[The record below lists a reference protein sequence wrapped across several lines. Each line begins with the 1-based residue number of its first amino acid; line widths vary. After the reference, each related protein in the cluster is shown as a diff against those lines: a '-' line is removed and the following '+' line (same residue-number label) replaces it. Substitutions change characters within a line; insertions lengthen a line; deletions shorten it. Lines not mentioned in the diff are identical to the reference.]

1 MFLIL
6 SLVFSVFLSFS
17 FCIFFMFTFFLS
29 FIPYPSSV
37 GKISNNPCF
46 SLPSYLPYNA
56 LAILPLFFN
65 TKQKRR
71 FRVSAASLY
80 RYVGS
85 SYPSL
90 WIPEIRP
97 PLNLTDTGSTCLRK
111 KNRWVSSESLLS
123 PEVYRVRNWSEVLT
137 STPKSIW
144 LRSS

>member
-56 LAILPLFFN
+56 LAILLLLFKAK
-65 TKQKRR
+65 TK
-71 FRVSAASLY
+71 
-80 RYVGS
+80 
-85 SYPSL
+85 
-90 WIPEIRP
+90 E
-97 PLNLTDTGSTCLRK
+97 T
-111 KNRWVSSESLLS
+111 LS
-123 PEVYRVRNWSEVLT
+123 RLCCF
-137 STPKSIW
+137 II
-144 LRSS
+144 